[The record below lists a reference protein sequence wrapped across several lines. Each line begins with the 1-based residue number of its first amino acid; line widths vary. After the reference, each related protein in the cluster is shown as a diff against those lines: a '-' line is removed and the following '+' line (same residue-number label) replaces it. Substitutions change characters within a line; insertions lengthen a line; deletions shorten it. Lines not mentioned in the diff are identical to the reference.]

1 MSEPLLRAIRGA
13 TTVQK
18 NESSEILAASREL
31 LEKIALENDLVI
43 EDIVSAFFTMTPDL
57 DAEFPAVA
65 ARGLGWNHIPLLCS
79 QEIPVQGSLPHCIRV
94 LIHLY
99 TKRTPDS
106 IRHLYLRQAA
116 VLRPDLA
123 STPQ

>member
-1 MSEPLLRAIRGA
+1 MSEPRLRAIRGA

-18 NESSEILAASREL
+18 NESPEILAASREL
-31 LEKIALENDLVI
+31 LEKIALENDLRL

-79 QEIPVQGSLPHCIRV
+79 QEIPVKGSLPRCIRV

-99 TKRTPDS
+99 TERTPDA
-106 IRHLYLRQAA
+106 IRHLYLRESA